1 MQKEWEDEKSPIS
14 DKLLLGFGWVFIV
27 AQLLWAMAN
36 LYILLTSNTT
46 NELSNLLN
54 VVCGFI
60 IYVLFQKSNDKVWLS
75 KLYVLLTLF
84 ALMYFSVVYVF
95 IGSLKQPTTIDDLLA
110 FVIMLVGTGLIA
122 YLSHKFFNR
131 WNISVQWKIHN
142 ELPPFC
148 ISHSIKGR
156 QHTIKI
162 SPVDKADDD
171 TDDEYLPF

>member
-1 MQKEWEDEKSPIS
+1 MRIQDENIKLSIS
-14 DKLLLGFGWVFIV
+14 DKLLLAFGWIFIV

-84 ALMYFSVVYVF
+84 ALMYFSVVYIF
-95 IGSLKQPTTIDDLLA
+95 TGSLKRPATIDDLLA
-110 FVIMLVGTGLIA
+110 FIIMLVGVCLIA

-131 WNISVQWKIHN
+131 
-142 ELPPFC
+142 
-148 ISHSIKGR
+148 
-156 QHTIKI
+156 
-162 SPVDKADDD
+162 DDNN
-171 TDDEYLPF
+171 L